1 MCDLEGEKLALESDM
16 AELVEVRALVE
27 GLVDQSSKKTIFQ
40 SFVYWVCVPVS
51 QFLILHPI
59 KNRQ

>member
-27 GLVDQSSKKTIFQ
+27 GLVDQSSKKTIF
-40 SFVYWVCVPVS
+40 
-51 QFLILHPI
+51 
-59 KNRQ
+59 